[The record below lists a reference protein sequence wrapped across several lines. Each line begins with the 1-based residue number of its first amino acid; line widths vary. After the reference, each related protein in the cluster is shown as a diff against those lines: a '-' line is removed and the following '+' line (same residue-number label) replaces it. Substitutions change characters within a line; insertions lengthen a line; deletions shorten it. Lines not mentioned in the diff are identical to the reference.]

1 MGAGSQGGAIVTI
14 LGSMNS
20 SSAHPRLRRA
30 AHLAT
35 VTTALLLG
43 AVGCAPKSSDLLL
56 EAQTSYDAGRY
67 DDALTTAEAAGT
79 SDDDVLR
86 GSAAYLAGMSAYRLN
101 RVAEAEESLNAA
113 TRCSDSLVA
122 GRAHAQLGAIK
133 LKARRLTEAA
143 NHFDSAAR
151 LLEGEESDRARR
163 QAQNARTEL
172 AYATTPSSA
181 GSTAPSPSVAS
192 NQAAPAVRPAAPPP
206 PGTRWTLQGGCFR
219 DRVNAER
226 TAKEL
231 SRFNSSRGLPA
242 ARVVSTSDDS
252 GGTVYCVV
260 MGDYADRVA
269 AERAKEKI
277 GRSDFF
283 SRPVP

>member
-1 MGAGSQGGAIVTI
+1 
-14 LGSMNS
+14 MNS
-20 SSAHPRLRRA
+20 SPAHPRLRRPA
-30 AHLAT
+30 LLAT
-35 VTTALLLG
+35 LTVVFLLG
-43 AVGCAPKSSDLLL
+43 AVGCAPKASDLLL
-56 EAQTSYDAGRY
+56 EAQTGYDAGRY
-67 DDALTTAEAAGT
+67 GEALDKATAAQK

-86 GSAAYLAGMSAYRLN
+86 GSAAYLAGMSAYRLD
-101 RVAEAEESLNAA
+101 RVSEAEQSLITAS
-113 TRCSDSLVA
+113 RCSDSLVA
-122 GRAHAQLGAIK
+122 GRANAQLGAIK

-143 NHFDSAAR
+143 NHFDAAAR
-151 LLEGEESDRARR
+151 LLEGEEADRARR
-163 QAQNARTEL
+163 QAQNVRTEL
-172 AYATTPSSA
+172 AYATTPSTSSS
-181 GSTAPSPSVAS
+181 GSSSGPSPSAS
-192 NQAAPAVRPAAPPP
+192 NAQNAAVARPAPP

-242 ARVVSTSDDS
+242 PKVVATSDGS

-260 MGDYADRVA
+260 MGDYADRAA